1 MHAIAARVR
10 NWEKRFENGQTVTLF
25 PNTGLLR
32 EGVFMKRAFV
42 LLAMFMAAGA
52 AFGQMRDNRDA
63 TLSCNN
69 NNRNGNGRDARSC
82 EIRETTLGPSASLDL
97 QPGRNGGITVK
108 GWSQNS
114 VMVRAMVE
122 AWAPTDADARS
133 LASQVRV
140 DTGGGLIRANGPD
153 NNNNGFEN
161 QGWSVSLEVFAPWNT
176 DLKME
181 SHNGGITISD
191 VRGRINFQT
200 HNGGVRL
207 ARVAGDV
214 SGETHNGGI
223 EAELQGNTWEGRQLE
238 LSTYNGGITLSMPA
252 SYSASLEAH
261 TARGRVNS
269 DFPIN
274 VRGRVDASDMNFNVG
289 AGGPLIKVSTHNGG
303 IRLKNM

>member
-1 MHAIAARVR
+1 M
-10 NWEKRFENGQTVTLF
+10 
-25 PNTGLLR
+25 
-32 EGVFMKRAFV
+32 
-42 LLAMFMAAGA
+42 
-52 AFGQMRDNRDA
+52 
-63 TLSCNN
+63 
-69 NNRNGNGRDARSC
+69 
-82 EIRETTLGPSASLDL
+82 
-97 QPGRNGGITVK
+97 
-108 GWSQNS
+108 
-114 VMVRAMVE
+114 
-122 AWAPTDADARS
+122 
-133 LASQVRV
+133 
-140 DTGGGLIRANGPD
+140 GGGLIRATGPD
-153 NNNNGFEN
+153 NSNGFRDE
-161 QGWSVSLEVFAPWNT
+161 GWSVSLEVFAPWNT